1 MKGLELCRKFFYEY
15 GEKMINEEFADIK
28 HLLAAGLV
36 GSGSECFGYD
46 DEVSADHDFDAGF
59 CIFVPDDIDE
69 RRLFQLERAY
79 AKLPKE
85 FSGYR
90 REKLSPVGGN
100 RRGVI
105 KTSEF
110 YRSKTGKPDGK
121 LTLEDWLSIPEFYL
135 AEATNGEIYFDA
147 LGQFTSIRNELG
159 SMPKDVFYKK
169 LAGNLL
175 IMKQAGSYNYPRILA
190 HGERASAQLAV
201 VEFVKATIN
210 VVFLLN
216 GEYAPYYKWT
226 FRALKDL
233 KKFSELSATLEFLL
247 TTDND
252 ARTAATK
259 TALIEDI
266 SGTIADHLIVNGL
279 TKATCHDL
287 EKHAYSVND
296 RIENVSLRNAS
307 VLAAV

>member
-110 YRSKTGKPDGK
+110 FG
-121 LTLEDWLSIPEFYL
+121 F
-135 AEATNGEIYFDA
+135 
-147 LGQFTSIRNELG
+147 NE
-159 SMPKDVFYKK
+159 
-169 LAGNLL
+169 N
-175 IMKQAGSYNYPRILA
+175 
-190 HGERASAQLAV
+190 
-201 VEFVKATIN
+201 
-210 VVFLLN
+210 
-216 GEYAPYYKWT
+216 
-226 FRALKDL
+226 
-233 KKFSELSATLEFLL
+233 
-247 TTDND
+247 
-252 ARTAATK
+252 
-259 TALIEDI
+259 
-266 SGTIADHLIVNGL
+266 
-279 TKATCHDL
+279 
-287 EKHAYSVND
+287 
-296 RIENVSLRNAS
+296 
-307 VLAAV
+307 